1 VDKGTLRWICVV
13 AGLVL
18 ACLWLVTVL
27 TSGPVLD
34 WVPPSAV
41 VALGAALAL

>member
-1 VDKGTLRWICVV
+1 VDRGTLRWICVV
-13 AGLVL
+13 TGLVL
-18 ACLWLVTVL
+18 AALWLVTVL
-27 TSGPVLD
+27 TSGTVLD